1 MTRISGKEIPAP
13 EKVTVHAAGG
23 RRLFWSGVLLALLSF
38 VSYFG
43 FTLNLPGSAGYTWI
57 HERLVEAGAVIAVL
71 SWWRLPPRFSTRI
84 GTGMAV
90 AVAALLLGYVHLYSS
105 MLPSTEG
112 VIQVGQRAPVF
123 SLPGPDG
130 ESFSSETFLGKPLIL
145 IFYRGYW

>member
-1 MTRISGKEIPAP
+1 
-13 EKVTVHAAGG
+13 
-23 RRLFWSGVLLALLSF
+23 
-38 VSYFG
+38 
-43 FTLNLPGSAGYTWI
+43 
-57 HERLVEAGAVIAVL
+57 
-71 SWWRLPPRFSTRI
+71 
-84 GTGMAV
+84 MAV

-130 ESFSSETFLGKPLIL
+130 ESVGLETFLGKPLIL